1 MFNFLNI
8 YRPFFAPEESGG
20 TGSVPVGQPNDSD
33 LVDGGDTVIH
43 VIYNVSTIFD
53 LQTAVE
59 TPGATI
65 KLTPPANT
73 DSGEI
78 PMTTKTVGFDW
89 FRLAFKGEYYT
100 YSFDT
105 TTGWAYE
112 PNPGVEYKKPPAGIP
127 ESDLSPSVV
136 NKINE
141 GDELPEIRLGDEGK
155 LVMAGNE
162 GYELVDAKYGWRE
175 PDQFVYTITGG
186 GQAVISPAI
195 IQLTTGERLTF
206 VIVDEFHPDGIML
219 TGYTYSQDH
228 YVQWE
233 VECPGTGEIEY
244 FWYSIVYDAYND
256 TNHIIAAHSDP
267 TDPGSTVYF
276 SATFY
281 AAGTI
286 HKIPKDYV
294 ESDLPQPSED
304 DLNAFVRVT
313 LGDDGPGYGLVP
325 NPAAVN
331 LLSWN
336 DGSPTVLEYAALSQ
350 HWQLKINNN
359 QYIEQANNNLVV
371 SSGSGFFPRT
381 DDHHYFTRYLIEDD
395 AITTVEVYEVVTRT
409 ATIGGNFSVVSGALY
424 TKTLA

>member
-8 YRPFFAPEESGG
+8 YRPFFAPEESEG
-20 TGSVPVGQPNDSD
+20 TGFVPVRPSNDSD

-53 LQTAVE
+53 LQTALE
-59 TPGATI
+59 TPRATI

-73 DSGEI
+73 DNGEI

-141 GDELPEIRLGDEGK
+141 GVELPEVRLGDEGK

-162 GYELVDAKYGWRE
+162 SYELVDAKYGWRE
-175 PDQFVYTITGG
+175 PDQFVYTTTGD
-186 GQAVISPAI
+186 GQDTISPAI
-195 IQLTTGERLTF
+195 IQLTADERLTF
-206 VIVDEFHPDGIML
+206 VIIDEFHPDGIML
-219 TGYTYSQDH
+219 TGYTWSQDH
-228 YVQWE
+228 YVNWE
-233 VECPGTGEIEY
+233 GECPGTGEIEY
-244 FWYSIVYDAYND
+244 FGYSITYYADND
-256 TNHIIAAHSDP
+256 TNHILAAHTDP
-267 TDPGSTVYF
+267 TDPDSVVYF

-294 ESDLPQPSED
+294 ESDLPQLSAD
-304 DLNAFVRVT
+304 DLGAFVGVT
-313 LGDDGPGYGLVP
+313 PSNDGPVYGLVP
-325 NPAAVN
+325 NPAGVN
-331 LLSWN
+331 ILSWN
-336 DGSPTVLEYAALSQ
+336 DGSPAVSKYVGNLQ
-350 HWQLKINNN
+350 RWQLKINSNA
-359 QYIEQANNNLVV
+359 YIEQCNNSVISDGRLPP
-371 SSGSGFFPRT
+371 ST
-381 DDHHYFTRYLIEDD
+381 YDHHYFTRYLIEND
-395 AITTVEVYEVVTRT
+395 AITTVEVYEVVTKT
-409 ATIGGNFSVVSGALY
+409 APFGGTLSVVSGALY